1 MLQKTFFPA
10 RQRVLR
16 CPTSTAPG
24 TGAVLVSCTSW
35 TCHTCLI
42 KTMVNLGLENF
53 LITYHIFSH
62 GVLRRQTVRNGIM
75 LATRATLKFFCSITS
90 QTVHPTSH
98 LQGWKMD
105 SPATRE
111 PTTFL
116 LAKPPEHFGGA
127 PPIPSLSADESP
139 KPGQI
144 RMHSSEELHNQPCSS
159 MSSPLHRLHK
169 QNSFAKHNLGLEV
182 GERS

>member
-1 MLQKTFFPA
+1 MFDKDKGEFGFGKYPYHL
-10 RQRVLR
+10 
-16 CPTSTAPG
+16 S
-24 TGAVLVSCTSW
+24 
-35 TCHTCLI
+35 
-42 KTMVNLGLENF
+42 
-53 LITYHIFSH
+53 HIFTWCASAA
-62 GVLRRQTVRNGIM
+62 TVRNGIM
-75 LATRATLKFFCSITS
+75 LATLKFFCSITS

-111 PTTFL
+111 PTIFL